1 MRQHSRITF
10 RSIFRIKVSK
20 RPEDRLI
27 GYVGDVSDNGL
38 RLLSDTL
45 IEVDSTL
52 ALRLRMRD
60 KEGEMR
66 QVDIEA
72 LCLWSR
78 ENTRT
83 GHFEAGFVLP
93 EPSEAFTALVNGMR
107 AKRKVQA

>member
-10 RSIFRIKVSK
+10 RSIFRIKVSS

-27 GYVGDVSDNGL
+27 GYVRDVSDNGL

-45 IEVDSTL
+45 LQVDSTM

-66 QVDIEA
+66 QVDIDV
-72 LCLWSR
+72 LCLWAR
-78 ENTRT
+78 ENVQS
-83 GHFEAGFVLP
+83 GHFEAGFVLQQ
-93 EPSEAFTALVNGMR
+93 PSAEFTHLVNGMR
-107 AKRKVQA
+107 AKRNAEG

>member
-45 IEVDSTL
+45 MEVDSIM

-72 LCLWSR
+72 LCLWAR

-93 EPSEAFTALVNGMR
+93 EPSAAFTDLVNGMR